1 MSTRRARNHKGLV
14 ESEKKYHHRA
24 GIHLHQH
31 CRTRCNNLVHAV
43 CAESAYEWHK
53 QHRYSE
59 IAENLYK
66 SGPISVEFSLKP
78 EFARGLWEALKDD

>member
-1 MSTRRARNHKGLV
+1 MTTRRARKHKNLV
-14 ESEKKYHHRA
+14 NFEKKLHHQA

-31 CRTRCNNLVHAV
+31 YKTRCNNLFRAV

-66 SGPISVEFSLKP
+66 TGPVSIDFTANP
-78 EFARGLWEALKDD
+78 ELVKKLWEVLKID

>member
-1 MSTRRARNHKGLV
+1 MSTRRARKHKNLV
-14 ESEKKYHHRA
+14 NFEKKLHHRA

-31 CRTRCNNLVHAV
+31 LRTRIHNLTQAV

-59 IAENLYK
+59 IAQELYDL
-66 SGPISVEFSLKP
+66 GPVSIDFSVNP
-78 EFARGLWEALKDD
+78 EFAQKLWEALNHD

>member
-1 MSTRRARNHKGLV
+1 MTTRRAREHKNLV
-14 ESEKKYHHRA
+14 NFEKKLHHRA

-31 CRTRCNNLVHAV
+31 YKTRCNNLFRAV

-59 IAENLYK
+59 IAQELYDL
-66 SGPISVEFSLKP
+66 GPVSIEFSVNP
-78 EFARGLWEALKDD
+78 EFAQKLWEALNHD